1 MPCVFSILFG
11 QHKKTQR
18 CAVEVQID
26 PRELRQETR
35 ADRVHKVDNG
45 LLASWVEVSEICQ
58 RSKSCKKSEVRSG
71 SWEAQE
77 KSDFWKKSPRP
88 LCCIV
93 GSCWIIVQHSENQ
106 TTRLRSPSILIQT
119 KFNAQQQRVTHQ
131 QASWEES
138 QIVVMIIAVQSV
150 CIYI

>member
-1 MPCVFSILFG
+1 MCFFNSLSATPKNTAVRCWGPDWSKRTSPRDPC
-11 QHKKTQR
+11 
-18 CAVEVQID
+18 
-26 PRELRQETR
+26 RQSSQSR
-35 ADRVHKVDNG
+35 QWAPGFMGWGVRD
-45 LLASWVEVSEICQ
+45 LSEIEVLQ
-58 RSKSCKKSEVRSG
+58 KIWGSQWKLRGSGKK
-71 SWEAQE
+71 W
-77 KSDFWKKSPRP
+77 FLKKSPRP